1 MAFFGSARIIIT
13 GEQENIDG
21 ALALLRSFPRL
32 RLCDVNTQEKKR
44 NPYTPVKEAAVS
56 LAEAIGVFG
65 KKVKKTQSSSED
77 FEAGEQRADAYRK
90 WLEITDGEYRG
101 LLGEKAALEKEIA
114 EHLSARKTLARFE
127 GKKIDF
133 DKYKNAQ
140 NFVMRIGRMPKRA
153 YKRLLKIC
161 RDDTELLLSFASVKK
176 KTAYITYLCPVGAAD
191 RKSALLAGI
200 GFEPLDPSYIKGTPR
215 ESLESIEQIL
225 ADKRVALQNLGE
237 RIKEFCQE
245 NREGTEI
252 IFWHLDL
259 SERHFEDREKADIK
273 NGTFTIEVILKGTSR
288 RKIAK
293 RLSALGCEVMP
304 KNDRRR

>member
-32 RLCDVNTQEKKR
+32 QLCDVNTREKKR

-65 KKVKKTQSSSED
+65 KKVKKTQSSLED

-101 LLGEKAALEKEIA
+101 LLGEKAALEGEIA
-114 EHLSARKTLARFE
+114 EHLSAQQTLSGFE

-140 NFVMRIGRMPKRA
+140 NFALIIGVMPKKA
-153 YKRLLKIC
+153 YKPLLKIC
-161 RDDTELLLSFASVKK
+161 RDDADLLMPFAKVKK
-176 KTAYITYLCPVGAAD
+176 RLAYVMALCPVGAEQI
-191 RKSALLAGI
+191 KLAFLKEL
-200 GFEPLDPSYIKGTPR
+200 GFVSLDHTYIKSTPR

-225 ADKRVALQNLGE
+225 ADKRVALQSLRE

-245 NREGTEI
+245 NREGTEM

-259 SERHFEDREKADIK
+259 SERHFEERERTDIK
-273 NGTFTIEVILKGTSR
+273 NGAFTIEVILRGTSR
-288 RKIAK
+288 RKITKKLDAI
-293 RLSALGCEVMP
+293 GCEVML